1 MCDRVNGSGHFRADI
16 YAAVRRRLPGG
27 RCGRGGCGRRAGASA
42 GLGRRH
48 RGGGSR
54 GRPAGGLGHGL
65 YRGTE
70 AARRRGGGRCT
81 TPCRR
86 AAVSAHGRRGGQPAA
101 GSGRPWLQGATRHPR
116 PTPPPHGRPPPRPG
130 AAAATAGASV
140 ECPWAVERA
149 GRRGLRPQHARGR
162 CATDR
167 HETVSRPR
175 RRPRG
180 SQICGAAAA
189 HGAALVSHRGV
200 RIGRRPERGYF
211 RDDRFNRRGLLDDLI
226 VWDCSLDTSPHTA
239 RTLCTW

>member
-130 AAAATAGASV
+130 A
-140 ECPWAVERA
+140 VERA

-226 VWDCSLDTSPHTA
+226 VWDRSLDTSPHTA